1 MGKHTFT
8 VFYNYKEVK
17 GKMIQLQTD
26 QDRKEVTGEETLSAS
41 WSPRSLSVSQHKYVR
56 VHIHLIQQN

>member
-1 MGKHTFT
+1 
-8 VFYNYKEVK
+8 
-17 GKMIQLQTD
+17 MIQLQTD

>member
-41 WSPRSLSVSQHKYVR
+41 WSPEV
-56 VHIHLIQQN
+56 